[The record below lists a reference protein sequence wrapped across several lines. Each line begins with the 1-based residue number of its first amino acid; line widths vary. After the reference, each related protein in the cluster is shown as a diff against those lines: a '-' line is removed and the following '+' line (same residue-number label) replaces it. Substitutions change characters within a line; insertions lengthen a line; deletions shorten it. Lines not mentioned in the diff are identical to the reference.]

1 MSKAEQ
7 ASSINDVIQTV
18 LDEQVSIDLR
28 PRDIALL
35 VLIKNQIESRPDLSF
50 SVEESELRSLGTR
63 VNNLD
68 IKDASGAEKRL
79 TESLNRLMEADCL
92 ARADLN
98 RLVNTE
104 DTEYQLTSLGE
115 SIAEWHVEHTKFSGE
130 PLVAILRAFNNQ
142 LTEIHLQAAETEDQE
157 IWHSNFL
164 PQMNFVIKDML
175 VNIQRHQRELDRQHE
190 SLRAF
195 IPSLLN
201 ENSESSIKLCEERL
215 SHVIKTIDDL
225 QEVTLAS
232 SSIAFGL
239 LDQIQYEGERKI
251 IHGVDRVC
259 QDIARRLQSI
269 VQWTSQRA
277 EDWVEHYGVV
287 HSFLRG
293 VIRVDRYRRLTD
305 SLKKAI
311 ASPPDWT
318 FVVPNEPKFMRM
330 REDVLQ
336 QSRTRIAPRRPRSGY
351 KQTSVEVAEDQ
362 LPERLLFILNQSI
375 AMGEARWSAIAK
387 LALAEGATEEEV
399 MSHLPWLMGKMI
411 EAGQLDDSC
420 RDWTSVSSVLTIQE
434 LKVNS

>member
-1 MSKAEQ
+1 MSKADQ

-18 LDEQVSIDLR
+18 LDEQVSVDLR

-35 VLIKNQIESRPDLSF
+35 ILIRNQIESRLDLSF
-50 SVEESELRSLGTR
+50 SVEEGELRSLGTK
-63 VNNLD
+63 VDNLD

-79 TESLNRLMEADCL
+79 TESLNRLMKADCL

-115 SIAEWHVEHTKFSGE
+115 SIATWHVEHTKFSGE

-157 IWHSNFL
+157 IWHNDLL

-201 ENSESSIKLCEERL
+201 KNSEASIELCEERL

-239 LDQIQYEGERKI
+239 LDQIQHEGERKI

-277 EDWVEHYGVV
+277 EDWVEHYSVV

-293 VIRVDRYRRLTD
+293 VIRVDRYRRLTE
-305 SLKKAI
+305 SLKQAI
-311 ASPPDWT
+311 AAPPDWT
-318 FVVPNEPKFMRM
+318 FAVPNEPKFMRM

-336 QSRTRIAPRRPRSGY
+336 RSRTRIAPRRPRSSY
-351 KQTSVEVAEDQ
+351 KQPSVEVTEDQ
-362 LPERLLFILNQSI
+362 LPDRLLAMLNQSI

-411 EAGQLDDSC
+411 ETSHLDDSC
-420 RDWTSVSSVLTIQE
+420 RNWTSVSDVLTVQE

>member
-1 MSKAEQ
+1 MSKPDQ
-7 ASSINDVIQTV
+7 ARSINDVIQTV

-63 VNNLD
+63 VDNLD
-68 IKDASGAEKRL
+68 IKDSSGAEKRL
-79 TESLNRLMEADCL
+79 TESLNRLMKANCL

-104 DTEYQLTSLGE
+104 DTEYQLTALGE
-115 SIAEWHVEHTKFSGE
+115 SIVVWHVEHTKFSGE

-142 LTEIHLQAAETEDQE
+142 LTEIHLQAVETEDQE
-157 IWHSNFL
+157 IWRNNFL

-201 ENSESSIKLCEERL
+201 ENSESSIELCEERL

-239 LDQIQYEGERKI
+239 LDQIQDEGERKI